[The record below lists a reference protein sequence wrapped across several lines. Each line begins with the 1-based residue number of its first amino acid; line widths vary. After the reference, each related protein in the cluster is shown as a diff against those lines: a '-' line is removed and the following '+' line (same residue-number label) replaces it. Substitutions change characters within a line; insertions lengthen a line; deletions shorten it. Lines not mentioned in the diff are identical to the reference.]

1 MSVYRL
7 HICLLKV
14 AVLQM
19 CGVLIEFYSYCLD
32 DTKCQLEREVA
43 KSLLSLSKMSH
54 QTVSEQYAN
63 AGLVPLNARPNTY
76 PYNFSANETYLSS
89 KPHTPTL
96 MLISEQKERETVIC
110 AFVINY

>member
-1 MSVYRL
+1 
-7 HICLLKV
+7 
-14 AVLQM
+14 M